1 MLNKHF
7 RKNTEEKCLCILYAR
22 WTLGTSLTF
31 LCLKDKIH
39 RAELSHYKVP
49 SENLALSMFHFFSL
63 HSHEV
68 VIYFIKPIVYT
79 GTKTTY
85 CRYFFI
91 SFIKL
96 K

>member
-1 MLNKHF
+1 MH
-7 RKNTEEKCLCILYAR
+7 TLCKMDTGCFPHLP
-22 WTLGTSLTF
+22 LLEV
-31 LCLKDKIH
+31 KDKIH

-49 SENLALSMFHFFSL
+49 SENLALSMFQCFSL
-63 HSHEV
+63 LSYEV

-79 GTKTTY
+79 KTKTTY
-85 CRYFFI
+85 GRYFLI

>member
-1 MLNKHF
+1 MHTLCKMDTGHF
-7 RKNTEEKCLCILYAR
+7 HHLPLLEV
-22 WTLGTSLTF
+22 
-31 LCLKDKIH
+31 KDKIH

-49 SENLALSMFHFFSL
+49 SENLALSMFQCFSL
-63 HSHEV
+63 HSYEV

-79 GTKTTY
+79 KTKTTY
-85 CRYFFI
+85 CRYFLI

>member
-1 MLNKHF
+1 MH
-7 RKNTEEKCLCILYAR
+7 TLCKMDTGYFPHLP
-22 WTLGTSLTF
+22 LPEV
-31 LCLKDKIH
+31 KDKIH

-49 SENLALSMFHFFSL
+49 SENLALSMFHCFSL
-63 HSHEV
+63 HSHGV

-85 CRYFFI
+85 CRYFLI